1 MDHNF
6 FIKISSGILLVDKR
20 LREHIDFCKRALDSA
35 DSPQYKI
42 LCMYTLGGCYREVGD
57 AVSTREIKL
66 KLLETVDSDR
76 SIIYKIPSLQE
87 VMEDMCVKSCE
98 IMGEYA
104 ISYSEYETYMHKI
117 KEIRPLTELQKGQL
131 ELIES
136 LKNEGRDWT
145 YNIMQLVQSYQKN
158 NRFGDAASLNS
169 LLLTYRR
176 QLRVSRDDINLAI
189 YNYAANIYNLVLES
203 MIYCKQ
209 KTYPCNPY
217 NYLFILEKAIDLIC
231 EFQKDMSTKTEA
243 DDAIAKLN
251 QQKNSLEEI
260 QRRAVARFYDYT
272 APGYMSPEQL
282 EEAIRE
288 NESREKIPILP
299 GFRQATKAEQKEAVL
314 NSIKGLIFSGVC
326 VYLGIS
332 GVYADW
338 GLNMD
343 KSWGKTFFFI
353 LAFVCAFISLFIYK
367 ARKIRRLK

>member
-1 MDHNF
+1 
-6 FIKISSGILLVDKR
+6 
-20 LREHIDFCKRALDSA
+20 
-35 DSPQYKI
+35 
-42 LCMYTLGGCYREVGD
+42 
-57 AVSTREIKL
+57 
-66 KLLETVDSDR
+66 
-76 SIIYKIPSLQE
+76 
-87 VMEDMCVKSCE
+87 MEDMYVKACE

-117 KEIRPLTELQKGQL
+117 GEIRPLTEQQKGQL

-136 LKNEGRDWT
+136 LRNEGRDWT
-145 YNIMQLVQSYQKN
+145 FNIMQLVLRYEN
-158 NRFGDAASLNS
+158 DNRFGDAASLYS

-189 YNYAANIYNLVLES
+189 HNYTANIYNLVLES
-203 MIYCKQ
+203 MSYCKQ

-217 NYLFILEKAIDLIC
+217 NYLFILEKAIDIIC

-272 APGYMSPEQL
+272 APGYMSPGQL
-282 EEAIRE
+282 EEAIQE
-288 NESREKIPILP
+288 NESGEKTLLPP
-299 GFRQATKAEQKEAVL
+299 GFRQATEAEQKEAVI
-314 NSIKGLIFSGVC
+314 NSIKYLIFSGGC

-332 GVYADW
+332 GVYEDW

-343 KSWGKTFFFI
+343 KSWVKTFIFI
-353 LAFVCAFISLFIYK
+353 LAFVCAFISLFVYK